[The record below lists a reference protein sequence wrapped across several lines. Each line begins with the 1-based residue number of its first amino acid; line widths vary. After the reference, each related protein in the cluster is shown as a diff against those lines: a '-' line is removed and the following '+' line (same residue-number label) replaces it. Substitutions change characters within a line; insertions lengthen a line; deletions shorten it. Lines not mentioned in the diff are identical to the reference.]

1 MTIAKTPSPIR
12 VETGQGD
19 IRTIQWRRTWEQFK
33 HLQKGF
39 ENTRGIRL
47 FYYNGTIEILIP
59 GETHEL
65 FKSIIGFLIE
75 TFLFNR
81 AIEFKPT
88 GSMTQEK
95 EGIAAAEADESYE
108 IEGFKLAIEVNF
120 TSSDASKLERYA
132 ALEVDEVWIW
142 EDGVLA
148 VYHLQSDKHEKAN
161 HSLIPVL
168 SSLDLKLLSECILMG
183 ETSRIKAAKKLL
195 LETDFPPHPRHV
207 GTDSPHPPNQNY
219 P

>member
-1 MTIAKTPSPIR
+1 MTVTKSSSPIR

-19 IRTIQWRRTWEQFK
+19 IRTIQWGRTWEQFQ

-39 ENTRGIRL
+39 ENTRGVRL
-47 FYYNGTIEILIP
+47 FYYNSTIEILMP
-59 GETHEL
+59 GEAHEL

-81 AIEFKPT
+81 AVEFKPT

-95 EGIAAAEADESYE
+95 EGVASAEADESYE
-108 IEGFKLAIEVNF
+108 IEGLKLSIEVNF
-120 TSSDASKLERYA
+120 TSSDVSKLERYQ
-132 ALEVDEVWIW
+132 ALGVHEVWIW

-148 VYHLQSDKHEKAN
+148 VYHLQTGRHEKAN
-161 HSLIPVL
+161 RSLIPAL
-168 SSLDLKLLSECILMG
+168 STIDLKVLSECILIG

-195 LETDFPPHPRHV
+195 ESHSINLV
-207 GTDSPHPPNQNY
+207 
-219 P
+219 

>member
-1 MTIAKTPSPIR
+1 MTVAKRPSPIR

-19 IRTIQWRRTWEQFK
+19 IRTIQWGRTWEQFK

-39 ENTRGIRL
+39 ENTRGVRL
-47 FYYNGTIEILIP
+47 FYYNGTIEILMP
-59 GETHEL
+59 GEAHEL

-75 TFLFNR
+75 AFLFNR

-108 IEGFKLAIEVNF
+108 IEGFKLSIEVNF
-120 TSSDASKLERYA
+120 TSGDTSKLERYE

-148 VYHLQSDKHEKAN
+148 VYHLQSGTYEKVN
-161 HSLIPVL
+161 RSHIPAL
-168 SSLDLKLLSECILMG
+168 TAIDLNVLSECILIG
-183 ETSRIKAAKKLL
+183 ETSRIKAAQKLL
-195 LETDFPPHPRHV
+195 ESHPI
-207 GTDSPHPPNQNY
+207 DSSVM
-219 P
+219 

>member
-1 MTIAKTPSPIR
+1 MTVTRSHSPIR
-12 VETGQGD
+12 VEIGRGD
-19 IRTIQWRRTWEQFK
+19 VRTIQWGRTWEQFK

-39 ENTRGIRL
+39 ENTRGVRL
-47 FYYNGTIEILIP
+47 FYYNGTIEILMP
-59 GETHEL
+59 GEAHEL

-95 EGIAAAEADESYE
+95 EGIASAEADESYE
-108 IEGFKLAIEVNF
+108 IEGLKLSVEVNF
-120 TSSDASKLERYA
+120 TSGDASKLDRYQ
-132 ALEVDEVWIW
+132 ALGVHEVWIW

-148 VYHLQSDKHEKAN
+148 VYHLQSGKYETVN
-161 HSLIPVL
+161 RSLIPAL
-168 SSLDLKLLSECILMG
+168 AAIDLNLLSECILMG

-195 LETDFPPHPRHV
+195 ESHPIN
-207 GTDSPHPPNQNY
+207 S
-219 P
+219 

>member
-1 MTIAKTPSPIR
+1 MTVATSASPIR

-19 IRTIQWRRTWEQFK
+19 IHTIQRGRTWEQFK

-39 ENTRGIRL
+39 ENTRGVRL
-47 FYYNGTIEILIP
+47 FYYNGTIEILMP
-59 GETHEL
+59 GEAHEL

-75 TFLFNR
+75 TFLFNH

-95 EGIAAAEADESYE
+95 EGVASAEADESYE
-108 IEGFKLAIEVNF
+108 IEGFKLSIEVNF
-120 TSSDASKLERYA
+120 TSSDVSKLERYQ
-132 ALEVDEVWIW
+132 ALGIHEVWIW

-148 VYHLQSDKHEKAN
+148 VYHLQSGRHEKVN
-161 HSLIPVL
+161 RSLIPAL
-168 SSLDLKLLSECILMG
+168 STINLKVLSECILIG

-195 LETDFPPHPRHV
+195 ESHPGV
-207 GTDSPHPPNQNY
+207 AD
-219 P
+219 

>member
-1 MTIAKTPSPIR
+1 MTVAQSPSPIR

-19 IRTIQWRRTWEQFK
+19 IRTIQWGRTWEQFK

-39 ENTRGIRL
+39 ENTRGVRL
-47 FYYNGTIEILIP
+47 FYYNGTIEILMP
-59 GETHEL
+59 GEAHEL

-120 TSSDASKLERYA
+120 TSGDASKLERYG
-132 ALEVDEVWIW
+132 ALGVHEVWLW
-142 EDGVLA
+142 EDGVLT
-148 VYHLQSDKHEKAN
+148 VYHLQSGNPEKVN
-161 HSLIPVL
+161 RSLIPGLASIDLKVL
-168 SSLDLKLLSECILMG
+168 SDCILIG
-183 ETSRIKAAKKLL
+183 ETSRIKAAQTL
-195 LETDFPPHPRHV
+195 LEFHPV
-207 GTDSPHPPNQNY
+207 KPKTC
-219 P
+219 

>member
-1 MTIAKTPSPIR
+1 MTVANSPSTIR

-19 IRTIQWRRTWEQFK
+19 IRTIQRGRTWTQFK

-39 ENTRGIRL
+39 ENTRGVRL
-47 FYYNGTIEILIP
+47 FYYDSTIEILMP
-59 GETHEL
+59 GEAHEL

-95 EGIAAAEADESYE
+95 EGIASAEADESYE
-108 IEGFKLAIEVNF
+108 IEGFKLSIEVNF
-120 TSSDASKLERYA
+120 TSSDVSKLERYQ
-132 ALEVDEVWIW
+132 ALEVQEVWIW

-148 VYHLQSDKHEKAN
+148 VYHLQSSRHERVN
-161 HSLIPVL
+161 HSFIPAL
-168 SSLDLKLLSECILMG
+168 SAIDLNVLSECILIG

-195 LETDFPPHPRHV
+195 EAHPV
-207 GTDSPHPPNQNY
+207 KNEE
-219 P
+219 

>member
-1 MTIAKTPSPIR
+1 MTVAKRPSPIR

-19 IRTIQWRRTWEQFK
+19 IRTIQWGRTWEQFK

-47 FYYNGTIEILIP
+47 FYYNGMIEILMP
-59 GETHEL
+59 GEAHEL

-75 TFLFNR
+75 TFLFNQ

-108 IEGFKLAIEVNF
+108 IEGLKLSIEVNF
-120 TSSDASKLERYA
+120 TSGGSSKLERYE

-148 VYHLQSDKHEKAN
+148 AYHLQSGKYEKVN
-161 HSLIPVL
+161 RSLIPAL
-168 SSLDLKLLSECILMG
+168 SAIDLDVLSECILAG

-195 LETDFPPHPRHV
+195 ET
-207 GTDSPHPPNQNY
+207 Y
-219 P
+219 PSG